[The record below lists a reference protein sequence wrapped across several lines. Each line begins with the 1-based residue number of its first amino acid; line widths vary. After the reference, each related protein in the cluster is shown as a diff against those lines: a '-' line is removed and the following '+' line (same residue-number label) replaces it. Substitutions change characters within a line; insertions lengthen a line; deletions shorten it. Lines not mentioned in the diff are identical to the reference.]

1 MSKQSNIMKK
11 NVLIAGVDYA
21 MPKLFYF
28 KKFWQEKGYG
38 YVFYGNDRMK
48 VMKKFSDVPFYPSQ
62 INTNSDLFFSLK
74 EVLLLIKIIRTEN
87 IRYCEYYYTAP
98 FLQMLVVLA
107 VMKLCGIKII
117 SIYRGGEIYYWH
129 KHSIFKKYFLKMAN
143 KLSHKIAYKEM
154 YMPEILEKNGMYQQD
169 RMYHWANSIEYA
181 ELPSDYNSQKEN
193 VLLFHNSFKE
203 WRHPDFLIDVI
214 NRLKE
219 KTPDFKLI
227 LAGYREDADN
237 DILKTIN
244 DKINNY
250 GLSGFVE
257 IYDFAA
263 NEPDYYYKQSR
274 VFLLPS
280 DLVYCNYSLLE
291 AMNWGVV
298 PIVSEL
304 DKDSHLIIDHES
316 DGYIIPNIE
325 EQWSSSIYDLLT
337 NENHFEKMS
346 RMANLKIYN
355 EYNSQKR
362 FEKYYD
368 FIRVAE

>member
-1 MSKQSNIMKK
+1 MKE

-28 KKFWQEKGYG
+28 KEFWREKGYG

-48 VMKKFSDVPFYPSQ
+48 VMKKFPDVPFYSSH
-62 INTNSDLFFSLK
+62 INKNSDLLFVLQ
-74 EVLLLIKIIRTEN
+74 EILLLKKIARKEN

-107 VMKLCGIKII
+107 VMKLCRITVI
-117 SIYRGGEIYYWH
+117 SIYRGGEIYYWRR
-129 KHSIFKKYFLKMAN
+129 HSFFKKYFLKTAN
-143 KLSHKIAYKEM
+143 RLSHKIAYKEM
-154 YMPEILEKNGMYQQD
+154 YMPEILKNNGMFHQG

-181 ELPSDYNSQKEN
+181 ELPSDYISRKEN

-219 KTPDFKLI
+219 KTVNFKLI

-237 DILKTIN
+237 AILKIIN
-244 DKINNY
+244 EKINNY
-250 GLSGFVE
+250 GLSKFVE

-263 NEPDYYYKQSR
+263 NEPEFYYKKSKI
-274 VFLLPS
+274 FLLPS

-291 AMNWGVV
+291 AMNYGVV
-298 PIVSEL
+298 PLVSEL
-304 DKDSHLIIDHES
+304 DNDSHLIIDHES
-316 DGYIIPNIE
+316 DGYIVPNDE
-325 EQWSSSIYDLLT
+325 DRWSSLIYELLT
-337 NENHFEKMS
+337 DENKFERMS
-346 RMANLKIYN
+346 KLANLKIYN
-355 EYNSQKR
+355 DYNSQKR

-368 FIRVAE
+368 FIKVTEF